1 MRSFVVLLG
10 AALVLALPASTGA
23 QEGKKK
29 KNVLLIISDDLNN
42 RLGCYGDGLA
52 KSPNIDRLAKRGMTF
67 NRAYCQFPLCNPSRS
82 SFMSGR
88 RPDATKVYENATHFR
103 QNIPNTVTMSELFRN
118 AGYFVMRIGKIY
130 HYGVP
135 GQIGTSGLDDERS
148 WEKVINPI
156 GRDKKE
162 EDLLTNY
169 TPKKKTAGA
178 LSTLGAALAWHA
190 SESPDELQT
199 DGIGATEAIKVL
211 EQKRD
216 KPFFLAVGFYRP
228 HVPWMAPKKYYEP
241 FPLDKMKMPIEP
253 KDVREGAPT
262 AAFAIN
268 PPNYGLKD
276 EDCRNSI
283 RAYYASVAFMDAQV
297 GRLLEAM
304 DRLKL
309 WEDTIVIFISDHG
322 WLLGEH
328 GCWQKMHLFEES
340 ARVPM
345 IIAAPGNKAP
355 GRSCDRVAE
364 LIDIYPTVAE
374 LCGVKLAHKVD
385 GLSLAKHL
393 DDPTLPFKKGAYT
406 QVTRGGAK
414 KDGFMGRSVRTERW
428 RYNEWD
434 DGAKGKE
441 LYDHQADP
449 KEHKNLAGDP
459 NYAKVVGELKALL
472 REPLQKQTRAPAE
485 RFDLPWLA
493 EQRVTAWRSRAA
505 LGTEE

>member
-1 MRSFVVLLG
+1 MRFIVTALL
-10 AALVLALPASTGA
+10 AAFLLALPASANA
-23 QEGKKK
+23 QTPKKK

-42 RLGCYGDGLA
+42 RLGCYGDMLA

-67 NRAYCQFPLCNPSRS
+67 NRAYCQFPLCNPSRA
-82 SFMSGR
+82 SFMTGR
-88 RPDATKVYENATHFR
+88 RPDATRVYENATHFR
-103 QNIPNTVTMSELFRN
+103 QNIPDTVTMAQLFRN

-135 GQIGTSGLDDERS
+135 GQIGTNGLDDEKS

-162 EDLLTNY
+162 EELLKNY
-169 TPKKKTAGA
+169 TPKKGA
-178 LSTLGAALAWHA
+178 LGAALAWHA
-190 SESPDELQT
+190 SESADETHT

-216 KPFFLAVGFYRP
+216 QPFFLAVGFYRP
-228 HVPWMAPKKYYEP
+228 HVPWIAPKKHFDP
-241 FPLDKMKMPIEP
+241 FPFIKMKMPIEP
-253 KDVREGAPT
+253 ANVRTGVPP

-268 PPNYGLKD
+268 PPNYGLSED
-276 EDCRNSI
+276 ECRHSI
-283 RAYYASVAFMDAQV
+283 RAYYASVAYMDSQL
-297 GRLLEAM
+297 GRVLDAL
-304 DRLKL
+304 DRLNL

-345 IIAAPGNKAP
+345 IIAAPNSKAP
-355 GRSCDRVAE
+355 GKSCDRVAE
-364 LIDIYPTVAE
+364 LIDIYPTAAD

-385 GLSLAKHL
+385 GISLAKHL

-406 QVTRGGAK
+406 QVTRGAAK
-414 KDGFMGRSVRTERW
+414 KDGSFMGRSVRTERW

-434 DGAKGKE
+434 EGKKGVE
-441 LYDHQADP
+441 LYDHQTDP
-449 KEHKNLAGDP
+449 KEHKNLASDP
-459 NYAKVVGELKALL
+459 QYGKTVAELRALL
-472 REPLQKQTRAPAE
+472 REPIR
-485 RFDLPWLA
+485 
-493 EQRVTAWRSRAA
+493 
-505 LGTEE
+505 